1 MSSLARPSVI
11 SLVIL
16 SLLTLTG
23 FGCKPQVGNI
33 TDINTNIQ
41 LTMWGLWQN
50 SDQLSSIITTY
61 KEQTGVEIQYKKIA
75 SVAEYRKKL
84 LEQFAVGRGP
94 DIFVIH
100 HTWVDK
106 DKALMAPAPAGIIDE
121 RALREEFVE
130 VVVSDV
136 LREEGIYALPIS
148 VDTLALFYNKDIF
161 NSAGIVNP
169 PRSWTDF
176 QHIVEQLT
184 QLTPFGTIKQSAAA
198 LGTAANINRAA
209 DILQLLMLQSGT
221 PIIDSSGESA
231 SLTSQA
237 AVNSLVFYTDFA
249 NKSKKVY
256 TWDLQQDYSIDSFT
270 EGKTAMMINYS
281 YHIPTIRAKNPRLRT
296 AVAPVPQ
303 ISDSKKIN
311 FASYWPYTV
320 SKKSSEQQAA
330 WQFLRYLTNTENSAT
345 LNKTLKV
352 PPARRDGV
360 IRVMRD
366 PTMGI
371 FAEQTLTA
379 VSWPRADIVATDAI
393 FNNLIDSVVKGAA
406 TATESLRRARDQLNQ
421 LRTPAQPAQPDS
433 QKSQGMNIG
442 PF

>member
-1 MSSLARPSVI
+1 MNV
-11 SLVIL
+11 
-16 SLLTLTG
+16 T
-23 FGCKPQVGNI
+23 
-33 TDINTNIQ
+33 

-50 SDQLSSIITTY
+50 SDQLASVIAAF
-61 KEQTGVEIQYKKIA
+61 KEQTGIEIAYKKIA
-75 SVAEYRKKL
+75 SVSEYREKL
-84 LEQFAVGRGP
+84 LEQFATGRGP

-106 DKALMAPAPAGIIDE
+106 DKALLTPAPVTIIDE

-136 LREEGIYALPIS
+136 LRKEGIYALPLS

-176 QHIVEQLT
+176 QHVVEQLT
-184 QLTPFGTIKQSAAA
+184 ELTPFGTIKQSATA
-198 LGTAANINRAA
+198 LGTATNVNRAA

-221 PIIDSSGESA
+221 PIIDSNRESA
-231 SLTSQA
+231 SLTSQSA
-237 AVNSLVFYTDFA
+237 KNSLVFYTDFA

-270 EGKTAMMINYS
+270 ESKTAMTINYS
-281 YHIPTIRAKNPRLRT
+281 YHIPTIRAKNPRLRA

-303 ISDSKKIN
+303 ISDSKKVN
-311 FASYWPYTV
+311 FASYWPYAV
-320 SKKSSEQQAA
+320 SKKSAEKEAA
-330 WQFLRYLTNTENSAT
+330 WQFLRYLTNAENSAS
-345 LNKTLKV
+345 LNNALKT

-371 FAEQTLTA
+371 FAEQALTA
-379 VSWPRADIVATDAI
+379 VSWPRIDIVATDAI
-393 FNNLIDSVVKGAA
+393 FNNMIDDVVKGAA
-406 TATESLRRARDQLNQ
+406 TATESLRRARDQLKQ
-421 LRTPAQPAQPDS
+421 LNPPARKEPE
-433 QKSQGMNIG
+433 GVNIG
-442 PF
+442 PGI

>member
-1 MSSLARPSVI
+1 MSLLTRFSSASLI
-11 SLVIL
+11 IL
-16 SLLTLTG
+16 SLFALTG
-23 FGCKPQVGNI
+23 LGCKQQTGNI
-33 TDINTNIQ
+33 TDINMDVQ
-41 LTMWGLWQN
+41 LTMWGLWEN
-50 SDQLSSIITTY
+50 SGDLSSIITAY
-61 KEQTGVEIQYKKIA
+61 KEQTGVEIKYKKIA

-84 LEQFAVGRGP
+84 LEEFAIGRGP

-106 DKALMAPAPAGIIDE
+106 DKALMAPAPADVIDE

-136 LREEGIYALPIS
+136 LRKEGVYALPVS

-169 PRSWTDF
+169 PRTWTDF
-176 QHIVEQLT
+176 QHVVEQLT
-184 QLTPFGTIKQSAAA
+184 QLTSFGTIKQSAAA
-198 LGTAANINRAA
+198 LGTAANINRAT

-221 PIIDSSGESA
+221 PIIDPNSKSA
-231 SLTSQA
+231 SLSSQIA
-237 AVNSLVFYTDFA
+237 ENSLIFYTDFA

-256 TWDLQQDYSIDSFT
+256 TWDLQQNYSIDSFT
-270 EGKTAMMINYS
+270 ESKTAMMINYS

-320 SKKSSEQQAA
+320 SKKSSQQKIA
-330 WQFLRYLTNTENSAT
+330 WQFLRYLTNTENSIS
-345 LNKTLKV
+345 LNDTLKT

-360 IRVMRD
+360 TRIARD
-366 PTMGI
+366 PIMGV
-371 FAEQTLTA
+371 FAEQVLTA
-379 VSWPRADIVATDAI
+379 VSWPRVDIVATDAI
-393 FNNLIDSVVKGAA
+393 FSNMIDSVVKGES
-406 TATESLRRARDQLNQ
+406 TTTESLRRARDQLNQ
-421 LRTPAQPAQPDS
+421 LSIPVEKDPEGLNAGS
-433 QKSQGMNIG
+433 S
-442 PF
+442 